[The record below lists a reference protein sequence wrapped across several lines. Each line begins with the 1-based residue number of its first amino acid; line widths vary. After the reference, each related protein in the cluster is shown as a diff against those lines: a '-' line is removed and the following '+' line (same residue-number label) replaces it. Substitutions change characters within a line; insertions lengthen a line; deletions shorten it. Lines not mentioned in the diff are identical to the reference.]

1 MALIVYLKPTS
12 VLDIGVGFG
21 KYGVLCREYLELW
34 DGRGNYSE
42 FLRRIDGVEAFK
54 KYITPLHKF
63 VYNRLYDDDI
73 MNIIDKIDFRYDLVL
88 LIDVLEH
95 FNIEQGNLLLS
106 KILQNNKGAI
116 VSTPKKVSNQKDVFD
131 NKYETHKSQWTKDQL
146 TAYGESFFF
155 SDSVSYIAYL
165 STDKEQSA
173 ALRTEFFMRKVK
185 RIPAMDFVIRTTGRV
200 LAKYKKITRHS

>member
-42 FLRRIDGVEAFK
+42 FLRRIHGVEAFK
-54 KYITPLHKF
+54 KNITPLHKF

-73 MNIIDKIDFRYDLVL
+73 MNIIDKIDFRYDLEL

-106 KILQNNKGAI
+106 KILQIIKELLYLL
-116 VSTPKKVSNQKDVFD
+116 PK
-131 NKYETHKSQWTKDQL
+131 
-146 TAYGESFFF
+146 
-155 SDSVSYIAYL
+155 
-165 STDKEQSA
+165 
-173 ALRTEFFMRKVK
+173 R
-185 RIPAMDFVIRTTGRV
+185 
-200 LAKYKKITRHS
+200 

>member
-106 KILQNNKGAI
+106 KILQNNKGADCI
-116 VSTPKKVSNQKDVFD
+116 YSQKG
-131 NKYETHKSQWTKDQL
+131 K
-146 TAYGESFFF
+146 
-155 SDSVSYIAYL
+155 
-165 STDKEQSA
+165 
-173 ALRTEFFMRKVK
+173 
-185 RIPAMDFVIRTTGRV
+185 
-200 LAKYKKITRHS
+200 

>member
-106 KILQNNKGAI
+106 KILQNNKGVI

-146 TAYGESFFF
+146 TAYG
-155 SDSVSYIAYL
+155 SYIAYL

-173 ALRTEFFMRKVK
+173 ALRAEFFMRKVK
-185 RIPAMDFVIRTTGRV
+185 RIPAMDFVIKTTDRV